1 MGWMLFGDVPTLNA
15 IIGGV
20 VISAA
25 TIWVARRE
33 SLRGIKSSKD
43 MNEVN

>member
-1 MGWMLFGDVPTLNA
+1 MGWLLFSDVPTLNA

-33 SLRGIKSSKD
+33 SLHGASKVKD
-43 MNEVN
+43 VN

>member
-1 MGWMLFGDVPTLNA
+1 
-15 IIGGV
+15 V

-33 SLRGIKSSKD
+33 SMRGIQSAKD

>member
-1 MGWMLFGDVPTLNA
+1 MGWLLFSDVPTLNA
-15 IIGGV
+15 IMGGV

-33 SLRGIKSSKD
+33 GLKGVK
-43 MNEVN
+43 EVN